1 MSGINIIDVL
11 IIIVFIIG
19 LLNGIRNGAIKS
31 IVGLV
36 GIIVVFVLAFQLKN
50 PIAKILYSNLPF
62 FEFRIFKGVAVF
74 NILFYE
80 FISFVIVCSLL
91 MVFLRIIL
99 KVTKIVEKI
108 LDATIVLG
116 IGSRILG
123 AIISLA
129 ETYIIVFVAL
139 FFLNQ
144 PFFDVEGL
152 TDSKLNS
159 FILNKSLVLSS
170 LVNDKLEATEELF
183 ELRKIYQNTTSVD
196 EFNYS
201 TLDILLKYGII
212 DVESAKTLQS
222 QEKLKFKNLNEL
234 ILKYG
239 G

>member
-212 DVESAKTLQS
+212 DVESVKTLQS